1 VYGGVIDSLADA
13 WTRENSKEVSRWQCG
28 GEASKAGVGDFRKP
42 AHPGQTRHE
51 ALRVGACLL
60 DAIHGPYAV
69 HRTQYTRKSSPQHG
83 TPATAAPH
91 AAPDSPRSTNSNLGI
106 APHHP
111 IEPPALCIYPHFCPH
126 TSPSQ
131 CTPMPATDFAAAQE
145 RIAAR
150 RAQRAAHARLP
161 QHETPS
167 GRVLSRLPFPL
178 NTLGGASISTWNA
191 LKGREGTKP
200 EFRVG
205 QVDAELLDEE
215 LLALLKGQA
224 GEGLKYFGSHLADTY
239 SAEIL
244 LGLRLILFKL
254 SIWNNNSSYGAHLQ
268 GLRYTDARSPSP
280 ARPPPKPWQKAA
292 YGLITI
298 GGRYAWTKWEEYLLA
313 SSEDYTRPESAGL
326 KFASRITEYANS
338 AHDIASLS
346 SFLVF
351 LVNGRYRTLT
361 DRLLRLRLT
370 PSSHS
375 ASREVSF
382 EYLNR
387 QLVWH
392 AFTEFLL
399 FLLPLVG
406 ISRWRR
412 ILGRTW
418 RKLQTSFLS
427 LIGRAP
433 TNIAS
438 ADDEDA
444 KPAGELA
451 FLPERTCAICYRDQN
466 PTTASEADIMAQS
479 SGGGGVVGSAAT
491 DITNPYEAIPCG
503 CVYCFACIAQRIAN
517 EEGEGWTCLRCGELV
532 KECKPWDGDV
542 LDERTEKQGQKSV
555 GFVTVGGVGE
565 REDEDEDEKAKTLRE
580 VDPMPEEDDI
590 SGVSVSEESRIGLD
604 STRGLG
610 LDLGESL
617 ALTESQEWAR
627 ESEDQSSDEQSEE
640 YDEDEEEEG
649 EELGFEE

>member
-1 VYGGVIDSLADA
+1 
-13 WTRENSKEVSRWQCG
+13 
-28 GEASKAGVGDFRKP
+28 
-42 AHPGQTRHE
+42 
-51 ALRVGACLL
+51 
-60 DAIHGPYAV
+60 
-69 HRTQYTRKSSPQHG
+69 
-83 TPATAAPH
+83 
-91 AAPDSPRSTNSNLGI
+91 
-106 APHHP
+106 
-111 IEPPALCIYPHFCPH
+111 
-126 TSPSQ
+126 
-131 CTPMPATDFAAAQE
+131 MPATDFAAAQE

-150 RAQRAAHARLP
+150 RAQRAAHARRP
-161 QHETPS
+161 QHETTS

-178 NTLGGASISTWNA
+178 NTLGGASVSTWNA

-239 SAEIL
+239 TAEIL

-313 SSEDYTRPESAGL
+313 SNEDYTRPESTGL
-326 KFASRITEYANS
+326 KFATRITEYANS
-338 AHDIASLS
+338 AHDIASLT

-361 DRLLRLRLT
+361 DRLLHLRLT
-370 PSSHS
+370 PTSHA

-418 RKLQTSFLS
+418 RKLQASFLS

-433 TNIAS
+433 AALS
-438 ADDEDA
+438 GSSDDDDA

-491 DITNPYEAIPCG
+491 DITNPYEALPCG
-503 CVYCFACIAQRIAN
+503 CIYCFACIAQRIAN
-517 EEGEGWTCLRCGELV
+517 EEGEGWTCLRCGDLV

-542 LDERTEKQGQKSV
+542 LDNRTEKQGQKSV
-555 GFVTVGGVGE
+555 GFATVGGAGE
-565 REDEDEDEKAKTLRE
+565 RDDDDDDDEKAKTLQE
-580 VDPMPEEDDI
+580 VDPMPEDDDV
-590 SGVSVSEESRIGLD
+590 SGVSVAEEARLGRESSRA
-604 STRGLG
+604 

-617 ALTESQEWAR
+617 ALVESQEWGRA
-627 ESEDQSSDEQSEE
+627 SDDQSSDEQSEE

-649 EELGFEE
+649 EELGFDD

>member
-1 VYGGVIDSLADA
+1 
-13 WTRENSKEVSRWQCG
+13 
-28 GEASKAGVGDFRKP
+28 
-42 AHPGQTRHE
+42 
-51 ALRVGACLL
+51 
-60 DAIHGPYAV
+60 
-69 HRTQYTRKSSPQHG
+69 
-83 TPATAAPH
+83 
-91 AAPDSPRSTNSNLGI
+91 
-106 APHHP
+106 
-111 IEPPALCIYPHFCPH
+111 
-126 TSPSQ
+126 
-131 CTPMPATDFAAAQE
+131 MPAADFAAAQE

-161 QHETPS
+161 QHEAPS

-178 NTLGGASISTWNA
+178 DTLGGASIRTWNA

-215 LLALLKGQA
+215 LLQLLKGQA

-239 SAEIL
+239 TAEIL
-244 LGLRLILFKL
+244 LALRLVLFKL

-292 YGLITI
+292 YGFITI

-313 SSEDYTRPESAGL
+313 SSEDYTRPESAVL
-326 KFASRITEYANS
+326 KLASRITEYTNS

-370 PSSHS
+370 PTSHA

-412 ILGRTW
+412 ILGRSW
-418 RKLQTSFLS
+418 RKLQNSFLS

-433 TNIAS
+433 SNLSSEDT
-438 ADDEDA
+438 DA
-444 KPAGELA
+444 KPEGELA

-503 CVYCFACIAQRIAN
+503 CIYCFACLAQRIAN
-517 EEGEGWTCLRCGELV
+517 EEGEGWTCLRCGRPV
-532 KECKPWDGDV
+532 KECRPWDGDV
-542 LDERTEKQGQKSV
+542 LDERTDKGQGQGQKSV
-555 GFVTVGGVGE
+555 GFATIGE
-565 REDEDEDEKAKTLRE
+565 RSHDDDDQEEEQSDEKTKLLRE
-580 VDPMPEEDDI
+580 VDPMPEEEEIFGASAVIDD
-590 SGVSVSEESRIGLD
+590 SQTRRES
-604 STRGLG
+604 TPG

-617 ALTESQEWAR
+617 ALAESQEWAR
-627 ESEDQSSDEQSEE
+627 ASEDQSSDEQSEE

-649 EELGFEE
+649 EELGFDY